1 MLAFNLSIEFYVQ
14 FLLCRLALERAKTAK
29 LAVESIGDLV
39 ETHGQGG
46 TCHDPTSNTPSGY
59 DNSFLVVDGTEAWV
73 VETCDRVWV
82 AKQIKGDFLEFFLN
96 LLEEV
101 LCF

>member
-29 LAVESIGDLV
+29 LAVEIIGDLV

-73 VETCDRVWV
+73 